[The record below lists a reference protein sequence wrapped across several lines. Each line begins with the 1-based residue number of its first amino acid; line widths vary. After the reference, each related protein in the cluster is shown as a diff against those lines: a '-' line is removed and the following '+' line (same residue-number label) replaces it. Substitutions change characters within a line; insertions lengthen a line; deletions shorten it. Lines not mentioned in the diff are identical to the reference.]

1 MSDAGLGFHDT
12 AVEGDA
18 LAHYVATRASR
29 RVDRDSRWH
38 GMELKQLALA
48 GFRDLSDD
56 AWPQLRAA
64 RKEASRLA
72 GERRRREAALEG
84 RARGLQRRWV
94 FAVGDEATWVSSGRR
109 CVVIECVV
117 SATEPRVK
125 IACDGR
131 AGDTEYTV
139 IPSAL
144 AVALPTALT
153 TGSDLDKRERAVA
166 AAEATLKA
174 KAAADMLARQRVTL
188 TALGV
193 KRLAGTTTGEMIE
206 LVLGCTPEAR
216 RDFLMESKRLV
227 ATGETAANNRE
238 ATAALQALAAVF
250 AREVDRRRG
259 RIADVLD
266 TIPAGGYVR
275 TGPAKEMPVVFTRET
290 LGRVL
295 EAAAFHEA
303 CRAEDVELLET
314 YARRV
319 ADVWR
324 DAGGTIRRVEI
335 SRLLHGISTSSPR
348 RRCEPPPRNIHVVAA
363 ASSRPAPTEDPPRN
377 DASTSQVRRPRSAA
391 ACWTARRLSSRT
403 WTRAQPRSPR
413 AARPPLTPWTT
424 TAPPPTTPGPR
435 CRSTRRATR
444 LHSSRTPA
452 A

>member
-29 RVDRDSRWH
+29 RVDRGALAHYVATRALRRVDRDSRRVP
-38 GMELKQLALA
+38 GDELKQLALA

-72 GERRRREAALEG
+72 GERRRRETALEG

-139 IPSAL
+139 VPSAL

-193 KRLAGTTTGEMIE
+193 KRLAGTTTSEMIE

-216 RDFLMESKRLV
+216 RDFLMESKRLF
-227 ATGETAANNRE
+227 ATGKTVV
-238 ATAALQALAAVF
+238 TAALQALASVF

-303 CRAEDVELLET
+303 CRAEDIELLES

-335 SRLLHGISTSSPR
+335 SRLLSTEYPR
-348 RRCEPPPRNIHVVAA
+348 RRRGVAATCLRVAASAEYPRRRRGVVATRPHGR
-363 ASSRPAPTEDPPRN
+363 SSAE
-377 DASTSQVRRPRSAA
+377 
-391 ACWTARRLSSRT
+391 
-403 WTRAQPRSPR
+403 
-413 AARPPLTPWTT
+413 
-424 TAPPPTTPGPR
+424 
-435 CRSTRRATR
+435 
-444 LHSSRTPA
+444 
-452 A
+452 